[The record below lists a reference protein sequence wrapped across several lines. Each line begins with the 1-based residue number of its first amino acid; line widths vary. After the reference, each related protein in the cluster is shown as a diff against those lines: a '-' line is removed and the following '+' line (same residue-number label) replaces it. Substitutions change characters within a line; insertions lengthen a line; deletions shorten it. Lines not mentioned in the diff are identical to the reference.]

1 MGEKTQSG
9 SEDLKAVKALA
20 KAELAGIDGVEGIGI
35 GDRCLRIYI
44 RNQAVAQKLP
54 QEFHGVCVEVVV
66 TGTVTALKG

>member
-1 MGEKTQSG
+1 MAEKTDSG

-20 KAELAGIDGVEGIGI
+20 KAEFSGIDGVEGFGL

-54 QEFHGVCVEVVV
+54 NEFHGVCIELVV
-66 TGTVTALKG
+66 TGTITALKS